1 MKRRTTLLAAALSAA
16 ALTLGACADDAS
28 NKPAANATPDSA
40 AFPVTVGDVT
50 LDKRPERIISLAP
63 VMTEI
68 LFAVGAGEQVVA
80 VDDQSNYPP
89 DAPKSDLSGYTPNAE
104 AIAAYTPD
112 LVLLTYDPNN
122 IVQQLTELKIPVYL
136 ADAPKNLD
144 DTYRQIS
151 DVGKL
156 TGHADE
162 ADDLVQQMKDDIA
175 KLLADLPE
183 RTEKLTYYHEVDP
196 NYYTVTSKTFL
207 GSLYAMVGLENIADP
222 ADADGSA
229 GGYPQLSQEAIIKAD
244 PDFIFLADTKCC
256 QQSPETVKARPGWN
270 TLSAVKNNRVVVL
283 DDDIASRWG
292 PRVVDLLRV
301 IVGEV
306 SKVPA

>member
-1 MKRRTTLLAAALSAA
+1 MKRRTTLFAAAITAV
-16 ALTLGACADDAS
+16 ALALGGCANDTS
-28 NKPAANATPDSA
+28 GKPSGGADERA
-40 AFPVTVGDVT
+40 AFPVTVGDLT

-89 DAPKSDLSGYTPNAE
+89 EAPKSDLSGYTPNAE
-104 AIAAYTPD
+104 AIAAKTPD
-112 LVLLTYDPNN
+112 LVLLTYDANN

-136 ADAPKNLD
+136 ADAAQNLD
-144 DTYRQIS
+144 DTYRQIT

-162 ADDLVQQMKDDIA
+162 AADVVQRMKDDIA
-175 KLLADLPE
+175 KLLADLPK

-196 NYYTVTSKTFL
+196 NFYTVTSKTFL
-207 GSLYAMVGLENIADP
+207 GSIYALVGLENIADP

-256 QQSPETVKARPGWN
+256 QQTPEKVKARPGWD
-270 TLSAVKNNRVVVL
+270 TITAVRNNQVVAL

-292 PRVVDLLRV
+292 PRVVDLLRT
-301 IVGEV
+301 IVEAV

>member
-89 DAPKSDLSGYTPNAE
+89 EAPKSDLSGYTPNAE

>member
-1 MKRRTTLLAAALSAA
+1 MKRRTTLLAAALSAV
-16 ALTLGACADDAS
+16 ALVLGACADDAS

-89 DAPKSDLSGYTPNAE
+89 EAPKSDLSGYTPNAE
-104 AIAAYTPD
+104 AIATYTPD
-112 LVLLTYDPNN
+112 LVLLTYDTNN

-136 ADAPKNLD
+136 ADAPQNLD

-175 KLLADLPE
+175 ELLADLPE
-183 RTEKLTYYHEVDP
+183 RNEKLTYYHEVDP

-229 GGYPQLSQEAIIKAD
+229 GGYPQLSQEAIIQAD

-256 QQSPETVKARPGWN
+256 QQTPETVKARPGWD

-301 IVGEV
+301 IVDEV

>member
-1 MKRRTTLLAAALSAA
+1 MKGRTTLLAAALSAV
-16 ALTLGACADDAS
+16 ALVLGACADDAS

-89 DAPKSDLSGYTPNAE
+89 EAPKSDLSGYTPNAE
-104 AIAAYTPD
+104 AIATYTPD
-112 LVLLTYDPNN
+112 LVLLTYDTNN

-136 ADAPKNLD
+136 ADAPQNLD

-175 KLLADLPE
+175 ELLADLPE
-183 RTEKLTYYHEVDP
+183 RNEKLTYYHEVDP

-229 GGYPQLSQEAIIKAD
+229 GGYPQLSQEAIIQAD

-256 QQSPETVKARPGWN
+256 QQTPETVKARPGWD

-301 IVGEV
+301 IVDEV